1 MIEDFAFI
9 ITFKNI
15 IKKTKGSQRNVSD
28 SSKKYVTVLGKFV
41 LPHLQDRYSETN
53 RQTSQFSKVLIVP
66 Q

>member
-1 MIEDFAFI
+1 M
-9 ITFKNI
+9 
-15 IKKTKGSQRNVSD
+15 KKTKGSQRNVSD